1 MSEQIEQQPNASPIR
16 QTFDTDETREQA
28 LADGM
33 EEQRATQPPAES
45 FGSFGSPQSTDIPG
59 VPALPDPYV
68 AAPVITAPGNS
79 AMPLTS
85 GNMPMPA
92 PGNALASQVSNTPL
106 PAPGY
111 PYMPGYPYPLVPG
124 AASYAAFAKKP
135 IYFPLTR
142 NAPPLLQ
149 IFGMLLYSLV
159 VALCIMVCVLTML
172 KISLTN
178 ASLYVYPN
186 GSVNGLSILLTI
198 VLILLIVPAC
208 SAFSGALFGSWRG
221 LLVSLFAVAGGVV
234 FAHLTDD
241 RFGNPNAYQGY
252 LALAS
257 LPVSALITGLIYDR
271 RKYAAWWK
279 SMFTML
285 LGMAI
290 PVFWLAALIF
300 ISEATSLD
308 LSTLAAKAHV
318 GSRDFLVVTA
328 ISLGFL
334 ACIATPILGLFVAGI
349 EGIVHSIIA
358 RMHRAI

>member
-1 MSEQIEQQPNASPIR
+1 MSEQIEQQPNGSLAG
-16 QTFDTDETREQA
+16 QVFDAGETREQT
-28 LADGM
+28 LPDGM
-33 EEQRATQPPAES
+33 EDQRAMQQPAES
-45 FGSFGSPQSTDIPG
+45 FGSFGPPQSTDVPG
-59 VPALPDPYV
+59 APDPYGI
-68 AAPVITAPGNS
+68 APAVLTPAPPTAPAVS
-79 AMPLTS
+79 
-85 GNMPMPA
+85 
-92 PGNALASQVSNTPL
+92 SNTPL
-106 PAPGY
+106 APGY
-111 PYMPGYPYPLVPG
+111 SYASMPGYPPMPRVPP
-124 AASYAAFAKKP
+124 YAAYVKKP

-159 VALCIMVCVLTML
+159 TALCIMGCVLTML
-172 KISLTN
+172 KIYLTN
-178 ASLYVYPN
+178 ASLYLTPN
-186 GSVNGLSILLTI
+186 GGVNGLSILLTI
-198 VLILLIVPAC
+198 VLILFIVPAC

-234 FAHLTDD
+234 VAHLTDD
-241 RFGNPNAYQGY
+241 RFGNPDAYQGY

-257 LPVSALITGLIYDR
+257 LPISALITGLIYDR

-290 PVFWLAALIF
+290 PVFWLVTLIF

-308 LSTLAAKAHV
+308 LPTLAGSAHL

-334 ACIATPILGLFVAGI
+334 ACIATPVLGLFVAGI

-358 RMHRAI
+358 RVRRAI